1 MKGIVV
7 FLSLLSVHLAYG
19 SGIRIP
25 VTRNVQRNAIS
36 NIHRYVLERGG
47 ANARTINETLKDH
60 DYMYYTGP
68 IHIGTPPVRFMV
80 DFDTGSDLVWVTTPD
95 CVDDDTGGECTAQKQ
110 HYDVKNSTTG
120 RETKKDFEIAYA
132 DGSYVRGKF
141 DSDVVGV
148 TPQNK
153 TGDVKKFLFGAAN
166 HESRFN
172 TMDSDGLMG
181 LSFPQSSSPKGSC
194 FVQWLEKHE
203 VFAEPR
209 FTFWLP
215 KDREAP
221 GSITFGG
228 MNEEQ
233 CGPLLTTAPV
243 EGRTPFWQFSISKT
257 TVNGKEVA
265 TDSVAI
271 SDTGSTQLLVPVAVL
286 DAINS
291 VHPVGAAISCDG
303 AELKDLKIELQVG
316 NATLVI
322 NGVDLPIPR
331 ATGDECE
338 IGVNSS
344 PMMDAFVLGDVFIR
358 KYCQVYDYKEK
369 SVGFAVAKDEE

>member
-1 MKGIVV
+1 MKGIVAF
-7 FLSLLSVHLAYG
+7 FLLISVHLACG

-47 ANARTINETLKDH
+47 ANGATINETLKDH

-80 DFDTGSDLVWVTTPD
+80 DFDTGSDLLWVTTPD
-95 CVDDDTGGECTAQKQ
+95 CMDDKTGGGCTAQKQ
-110 HYDVKNSTTG
+110 HYDVKKSKTG
-120 RETKKDFEIAYA
+120 RKTKKDFVISYA
-132 DGSYVRGKF
+132 DGSYVRGKY
-141 DSDVVGV
+141 DSDVVGL

-166 HESRFN
+166 HESQF
-172 TMDSDGLMG
+172 DSMEMDGLMG
-181 LSFPQSSSPKGSC
+181 LSLVDSSSPKGANY
-194 FVQWLEKHE
+194 VEWLENNQ
-203 VFAEPR
+203 VFKEPR

-215 KDREAP
+215 KDRKAQ

-228 MNEEQ
+228 LNQEQ

-243 EGRTPFWQFSISKT
+243 VGHTLFWQFSISKT

-265 TDSVAI
+265 TNSVAI
-271 SDTGSTQLLVPVAVL
+271 SDTGTTLMYAPQGVV
-286 DAINS
+286 DAIRHI
-291 VHPVGAAISCDG
+291 HPLDQIKCDG
-303 AELKDLKIELQVG
+303 SELKDLKIELHVG

-322 NGVDLPIPR
+322 NGVDLPVPR
-331 ATGDECE
+331 EKGEGCE
-338 IGVNSS
+338 VGVRANRDGS
-344 PMMDAFVLGDVFIR
+344 FLLGDVFIR
-358 KYCQVYDYKEK
+358 KYCQVYNYKEK

>member
-7 FLSLLSVHLAYG
+7 FLSLLSIHLACG

-36 NIHRYVLERGG
+36 NIHRYV
-47 ANARTINETLKDH
+47 
-60 DYMYYTGP
+60 
-68 IHIGTPPVRFMV
+68 
-80 DFDTGSDLVWVTTPD
+80 DLLWVTTPD
-95 CVDDDTGGECTAQKQ
+95 CVDDNTGGECTAQKQ
-110 HYDVKNSTTG
+110 HYDVKKSTTG
-120 RETKKDFEIAYA
+120 RETKKNFEIAYA

-166 HESRFN
+166 HESRFDE
-172 TMDSDGLMG
+172 MDMDGLMG
-181 LSFPQSSSPKGSC
+181 LSLVDSSSPKGANY
-194 FVQWLEKHE
+194 VEWLEKHE

-215 KDREAP
+215 KDRKAQ

-228 MNEEQ
+228 LNDEQ

-243 EGRTPFWQFSISKT
+243 VGHTLFWQFSISKT

-265 TDSVAI
+265 TNSDAI
-271 SDTGSTQLLVPVAVL
+271 SDTGSTIMYAPQGVINAIL
-286 DAINS
+286 DIHS
-291 VHPVGAAISCDG
+291 LGKIKCDG
-303 AELKDLKIELQVG
+303 SELKDLKIELQVG

-322 NGVDLPIPR
+322 NGVDLPR
-331 ATGDECE
+331 ERSGGC
-338 IGVNSS
+338 
-344 PMMDAFVLGDVFIR
+344 L
-358 KYCQVYDYKEK
+358 
-369 SVGFAVAKDEE
+369 